1 MKCMKYVAMMVMLV
15 AIGCTPSLYAQSNDV
30 DLMIAEAW
38 TLTGTVRTNIPF
50 AFSVADKKFEP
61 GSYSISRNG
70 EKAITIQEASTKAVV
85 VVLTNA
91 VSVAPNVTAPKLV
104 FHRYG
109 DKYFLAQAWLR
120 ESDAGRQLFESSEE
134 KRMARDSRQ
143 VASDHAGK

>member
-91 VSVAPNVTAPKLV
+91 VSVAPNGSAIVCATVNCVLTPALV
-104 FHRYG
+104 
-109 DKYFLAQAWLR
+109 AWLLPMWR
-120 ESDAGRQLFESSEE
+120 NEPMPPMPS
-134 KRMARDSRQ
+134 
-143 VASDHAGK
+143 